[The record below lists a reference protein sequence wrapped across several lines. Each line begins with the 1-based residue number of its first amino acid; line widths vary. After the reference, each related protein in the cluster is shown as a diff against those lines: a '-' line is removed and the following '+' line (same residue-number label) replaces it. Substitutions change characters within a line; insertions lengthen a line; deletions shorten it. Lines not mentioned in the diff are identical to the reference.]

1 MGEPP
6 YTKADPMST
15 LLAPPLRQ
23 RIARLRWALPL
34 AIGLLA
40 VGYELGPGRWIHDS
54 IGAAEYFDLD
64 ALFYA
69 TAAPLLAY
77 WVLTLI
83 SQWLD
88 QKERAE
94 GLARATEQRLA
105 SVMAASADA
114 ILGLDAGGRIAAWN
128 DGAELIFGYPARDI
142 LGHPLTDLLTPGEAA
157 EVELRWLMDG
167 ARRAG
172 FVRGHEMAG
181 RDQAGHMLALELTL
195 TYLGGSAGQPAGWS
209 IILRDV
215 TDRQRRE
222 AEIHRLNAS
231 LNEQVA
237 ERTRELGQKVA
248 ELARANTELQ
258 KLDQTRSEFV
268 SLVSHQIRAPLTN
281 IRGAVERMGDDCQ
294 VVNATCT
301 RMFAIM
307 NQQAERLDHLVRDVL
322 SAARL
327 EAGEMLFQAEP
338 TSLLPVVQQ
347 VAEQM
352 RARAGGG
359 ASGGAARGLS
369 RPIRLPTKPGLP
381 LVLADRD
388 RVAEVLANLLD
399 NADKYSPA
407 GAPVVVDL
415 RADQTEVTVTVA
427 DMGRGLAP
435 GALDHVFDKF
445 YRGDNSDSQTVYGYG
460 LGLYVCRR
468 LIEAQGGRIWAENGP
483 RGGAV
488 FSFTL
493 PVAPD
498 LAPARAAPRLA

>member
-1 MGEPP
+1 
-6 YTKADPMST
+6 MST

-23 RIARLRWALPL
+23 RVGRLRWALPL

-40 VGYELGPGRWIHDS
+40 VGYELGPGRWIHDRL
-54 IGAAEYFDLD
+54 GAADYFDLD
-64 ALFYA
+64 ILFYA

-88 QKERAE
+88 EKDRA
-94 GLARATEQRLA
+94 GQLARASELRLA

-114 ILGLDAGGRIAAWN
+114 ILSLDAAGRIESWN
-128 DGAELIFGYPARDI
+128 RGAELIFGHQARAI
-142 LGHPLTDLLTPGEAA
+142 LGHPLSDLLGPGEAA
-157 EVELRWLMDG
+157 EVELRWLMEG
-167 ARRAG
+167 AQREG
-172 FVRGHEMAG
+172 FVRGHETTG
-181 RDQAGHMLALELTL
+181 RDQAGRALALELTL
-195 TYLGGSAGQPAGWS
+195 TYLPGQAGQPAGWS
-209 IILRDV
+209 VILRDV
-215 TDRQRRE
+215 TERQRRE
-222 AEIHRLNAS
+222 AEIHNLNAS

-237 ERTRELGQKVA
+237 RRTHELGEKVA
-248 ELARANTELQ
+248 QLALANAELQ

-281 IRGAVERMGDDCQ
+281 MRGAVERMGSDCGAI
-294 VVNATCT
+294 NTTCT

-327 EAGEMLFQAEP
+327 EAGEMLMQSEP
-338 TSLLPVVQQ
+338 ISLLPVVQQ

-352 RARAGGG
+352 RARSG
-359 ASGGAARGLS
+359 AS

-381 LVLADRD
+381 LVFADRD

-399 NADKYSPA
+399 NADKYSPP
-407 GAPVVVDL
+407 GQPVVVDV
-415 RADQTEVTVTVA
+415 RADQAEVTVSVA
-427 DMGRGLAP
+427 DAGRGLPP
-435 GALDHVFDKF
+435 GALEHVFDKF
-445 YRGDNSDSQTVYGYG
+445 FRADNSDSQSVYGYG

-468 LIEAQGGRIWAENGP
+468 LIEAQGGRIWAENDP

-488 FSFTL
+488 FSFAL
-493 PVAPD
+493 PVAAS
-498 LAPARAAPRLA
+498 LARA